1 MGAKLFDP
9 FNISALSSM
18 PKAECRILVHAQD
31 LGLIHRIPNLLRLKR
46 HLVVMFLMFDS
57 LQQIQS
63 KKPSLVFPCAGIVI
77 MDMPSLVS
85 CKSGMCSPVSSVM
98 PLAYGS
104 AYDGTAIMSF

>member
-18 PKAECRILVHAQD
+18 PKAECRIVVHAQD
-31 LGLIHRIPNLLRLKR
+31 LGLLHRIPNLLRLKR

-57 LQQIQS
+57 LQQIQAN
-63 KKPSLVFPCAGIVI
+63 KPVLVFPRAGIVM
-77 MDMPSLVS
+77 MDMLSLVS
-85 CKSGMCSPVSSVM
+85 CKSGMCCPVSSAL

-104 AYDGTAIMSF
+104 AYDATAILSF